1 MQPGQFQLHPC
12 VGLLGLG
19 GKGRRFVGALPA
31 LGLFVFALAAVG
43 GPHSAQAQGPEGVAA
58 IEEVVVTAR
67 KREESLQDVPIS
79 VTAFDETTIENAY
92 GENIGEFSKFAPN
105 VTLTRQPYAGN
116 ALFAGMRGIVFGDL
130 EKSFDPAVGVVVDGV
145 ALVTNTGAL
154 IDTFDLESVEILRGP
169 QGTLFGRNTIAGVVN
184 VRRTRPTGEF
194 GLRTQ
199 VRYGAHNETD
209 VKAVLNFPLGDTL
222 AVKVAGFFDKGD
234 GYQEEGLFDLAT
246 GAIEG
251 TGNDIPGEDTINAY
265 ASVLWTPNEA
275 FNALLT
281 FEYINDD
288 STLST
293 PSNLTVP
300 NLSRQQWGAITGSV
314 FSNIGMGVPP
324 GAAVGGGIGSALVQ
338 GGNFCDIYG
347 AVLAPLNGWVPDVAC
362 AAYGY
367 ELGERNGYKYSLAT
381 QQFNNSIEQHG
392 FTLELNYDL
401 GDLQFTSVTGYKQE
415 DELLDQDNLGTP
427 VYVFHPWR
435 PQEYEQFSTELRV
448 ASDFDGK
455 LNFVGGLYYVESEY
469 FITASVY
476 VFGNRRVPGAAPS
489 PDGDAGQE
497 LNAYALFGEA
507 YYQVTDDLRV
517 TLGGRWTR
525 EEKDFFIFQR
535 VSGDASG
542 LLPPTAWGCGL
553 EGDLL
558 AEADAV
564 AAAWI
569 AAAPTPELA
578 AARTAGLTCNS
589 DAKESWTKFTP
600 RVSLDYAFSDD
611 VMAYLSWSRG
621 FRSGGFN
628 GRATTPS
635 SIGPYDP
642 ETVDS
647 YEVGLR
653 SSLFDNRLMLNAT
666 LFRAKYKDK
675 HESEIYQ
682 FGAATETV
690 VNNAAKATID
700 GLEVEARLAASE
712 RVQLRLSVGMID
724 GKYEE
729 FLAPDRIACQGISR
743 ATCPRVDRSD
753 DFEFGFQPDWN
764 LSAGLILTQPLDNGW
779 GQLTGSANYSWASE
793 TVGNFGQP
801 DPLGLGRNEFPA
813 RGEVDFSLI
822 WERAPFKVA
831 GYVKDAF
838 HSDNY
843 LATSV
848 DVGVFWFG
856 SVLPGRTWG
865 LEVTHEF

>member
-1 MQPGQFQLHPC
+1 MSYGHSGSNRSGAFLALC
-12 VGLLGLG
+12 VS
-19 GKGRRFVGALPA
+19 FC
-31 LGLFVFALAAVG
+31 ALAAVG
-43 GPHSAQAQGPEGVAA
+43 GAGELHAQSGDGALA

-67 KREESLQDVPIS
+67 KREESLQDVPLS
-79 VTAFDETTIENAY
+79 VTAFNETTIENVY

-105 VTLTRQPYAGN
+105 VTLARQPYAGN

-184 VRRTRPTGEF
+184 ARRTRPTGEF

-199 VRYGAHNETD
+199 FRYGAHNETD
-209 VKAVLNFPLGDTL
+209 VKAVLNLPLGDTL
-222 AVKVAGFFDKGD
+222 ALKVAGFFDKGD
-234 GYQEEGLFDLAT
+234 GFQEEGLFDLAT
-246 GAIEG
+246 GTITD

-265 ASVLWTPNEA
+265 ASLLWTPNEA
-275 FNALLT
+275 FDALFT
-281 FEYINDD
+281 VEYIDD
-288 STLST
+288 KSTLST
-293 PSNLTVP
+293 PVNLTVP
-300 NLSRQQWGAITGSV
+300 HLTPAQWGAITGSV
-314 FSNIGMGVPP
+314 FASLGAGVPP
-324 GAAVGGGIGSALVQ
+324 PAAAGGGIGSVLVQ
-338 GGNFCDIYG
+338 GGNFCDAYG
-347 AVLAPLNGWVPDVAC
+347 AVLAPLNGWVPEVAC
-362 AAYGY
+362 AKYGY
-367 ELGERNGYKYSLAT
+367 ELGERNGYKYSLAA
-381 QQFNNSIEQHG
+381 QLFNNSIEQHG

-401 GDLQFTSVTGYKQE
+401 GDLKFTSVTGYKE
-415 DELLDQDNLGTP
+415 EEELLDQDNLGTP

-435 PQEYEQFSTELRV
+435 PQEYDQFSSELRV
-448 ASDFDGK
+448 ASEFAGK
-455 LNFVGGLYYVESEY
+455 FNFVAGLYYVESEY

-476 VFGNRRVPGAAPS
+476 AFSNRRVPGAMPS

-497 LNAYALFGEA
+497 LNAFALYGEG
-507 YYQVTDDLRV
+507 YYQVTDDLRL

-542 LLPPTAWGCGL
+542 LLPPTAWGCGGL
-553 EGDLL
+553 DGDLQ
-558 AEADAV
+558 AQADAV

-569 AAAPTPELA
+569 ASAPTPELA
-578 AARTAGLTCNS
+578 AARRAGLTCNS
-589 DAKESWTKFTP
+589 DGKESWTKFTP
-600 RVSLDYAFSDD
+600 RVSLDYAFSED
-611 VMAYLSWSRG
+611 VMAYASWSRG

-635 SIGPYDP
+635 SMGPYDP

-647 YEVGLR
+647 YELGLR
-653 SSLFDNRLMLNAT
+653 SSLFDNRLVFNAT
-666 LFRAKYKDK
+666 LFRAEYQDK

-700 GLEVEARLAASE
+700 GLEIEAQFAADE
-712 RVQLRLSVGMID
+712 HIQLRFSAGMID
-724 GKYEE
+724 GSYDE

-743 ATCPRVDRSD
+743 AACPRVDRSG

-764 LSAGLILTQPLDNGW
+764 FSVGMVVTQPLSDDW
-779 GQLTGSANYSWASE
+779 GALISSVNYAWADK
-793 TVGNFGQP
+793 TTGNFGQP

-813 RGEVDFSLI
+813 RGEWDFSLI
-822 WERAPFKVA
+822 WERHPFKVA
-831 GYVKDAF
+831 AYVKDAF
-838 HSDNY
+838 HEDNY

-856 SVLPGRTWG
+856 AVAVGRTWG
-865 LEVTHEF
+865 IELTHEL

>member
-1 MQPGQFQLHPC
+1 MPLRQSC
-12 VGLLGLG
+12 
-19 GKGRRFVGALPA
+19 RRPRVKAPPVLCFS
-31 LGLFVFALAAVG
+31 VFALAIVG
-43 GPHSAQAQGPEGVAA
+43 DLRPLHAQAPEGASF
-58 IEEVVVTAR
+58 IEEIVVTAR
-67 KREESLQDVPIS
+67 KREESLQDVPLS
-79 VTAFDETTIENAY
+79 VTAFDESTIENVY

-105 VTLTRQPYAGN
+105 VTLARQPYAGN

-184 VRRTRPTGEF
+184 ARRTRPTGEF

-199 VRYGAHNETD
+199 LRYGANNETD
-209 VKAVLNFPLGDTL
+209 VKAVLNFPLGETL
-222 AVKVAGFFDKGD
+222 AVKIAGFLDKGD
-234 GYQEEGLFDLAT
+234 GFQKEGLFDLAT
-246 GAIEG
+246 GAIEDA
-251 TGNDIPGEDTINAY
+251 GNNIPGEDTINAY
-265 ASVLWTPNEA
+265 ASLLWKPTDS
-275 FNALLT
+275 FNALFT
-281 FEYINDD
+281 FEYTDDD

-293 PSNLTVP
+293 PTNLTVP

-314 FSNIGMGVPP
+314 FANLGAGVPP
-324 GAAVGGGIGSALVQ
+324 GAAVGGGIGSALAQ

-347 AVLAPLNGWVPDVAC
+347 SVLAPLNGWVPDVAC
-362 AAYGY
+362 ATYGY
-367 ELGERNGYKYSLAT
+367 ELGERNGYKYSLAA
-381 QQFNNSIEQHG
+381 QQFNNAIEQHG
-392 FTLELNYDL
+392 FTLELNYELDDL
-401 GDLQFTSVTGYKQE
+401 TFTSVTGYKQE
-415 DELLDQDNLGTP
+415 DELLDEDNLGAP

-448 ASDFDGK
+448 SSDFGGK
-455 LNFVGGLYYVESEY
+455 FDFVGGLYYVESEY

-476 VFGNRRVPGAAPS
+476 AFSNRRVPGAMPS

-497 LNAYALFGEA
+497 LSAYALFGEA
-507 YYQVTDDLRV
+507 YYRVTDDLRL

-553 EGDLL
+553 EGDLK
-558 AEADAV
+558 AQADAV
-564 AAAWI
+564 AADWI
-569 AAAPTPELA
+569 ATAPTPEIA
-578 AARTAGLTCNS
+578 AARSAGLICNS
-589 DAKESWTKFTP
+589 DAKESWNKFTP
-600 RVSLDYAFSDD
+600 RVSLDYAFSEDI
-611 VMAYLSWSRG
+611 MGYLSWSRG

-647 YEVGLR
+647 YEIGLR
-653 SSLFDNRLMLNAT
+653 SSLLDNRLIFNAT
-666 LFRAKYKDK
+666 LFRAEYKDK

-690 VNNAAKATID
+690 VNNAARATID
-700 GLEVEARLAASE
+700 GLEVEALLAANE
-712 RVQLRLSVGMID
+712 QVQLRFTAGMID
-724 GKYEE
+724 GKYKE

-743 ATCPRVDRSD
+743 SNCPRVDRSE

-764 LSAGLILTQPLDNGW
+764 ISAGMVVTQPLAAGW
-779 GQLTGSANYSWASE
+779 GALIGSANYAWFDK
-793 TVGNFGQP
+793 TIGNFGQP
-801 DPLGLGRNEFPA
+801 DPLGLGRNEFPS
-813 RGEVDFSLI
+813 RGEWDFTLI
-822 WERAPFKVA
+822 WDRAPFKVA

-838 HSDNY
+838 HNDNY

-856 SVLPGRTWG
+856 TVQVGRTWG
-865 LEVTHEF
+865 IELTHQL

>member
-1 MQPGQFQLHPC
+1 MQHLSSRHWRAFPLCLSFAALSVTAT
-12 VGLLGLG
+12 VGTA
-19 GKGRRFVGALPA
+19 GAHA
-31 LGLFVFALAAVG
+31 QDAEEAV
-43 GPHSAQAQGPEGVAA
+43 A
-58 IEEVVVTAR
+58 IEEIVVTAR
-67 KREESLQDVPIS
+67 KREESLQDVPLS
-79 VTAFDETTIENAY
+79 VTAFNESAIENTY

-105 VTLTRQPYAGN
+105 VTLARQPYAGN

-145 ALVTNTGAL
+145 PLVTNTGAL
-154 IDTFDLESVEILRGP
+154 VDTFDLESVEVLRGP

-199 VRYGAHNETD
+199 FRYGAYNETD

-222 AVKVAGFFDKGD
+222 AVKVAAFYDKGD
-234 GYQEEGLFDLAT
+234 GFQEQADFDLAT
-246 GAIEG
+246 GEVEG
-251 TGNDIPGEDTINAY
+251 TGDQIPGEDTFNFY
-265 ASVLWTPNEA
+265 ASILWEPSEE
-275 FNALLT
+275 FDALLT
-281 FEYINDD
+281 FERIDD
-288 STLST
+288 KSTLAT
-293 PSNLTVP
+293 PVNLTVP
-300 NLSRQQWGAITGSV
+300 NLSRGQWGAITGSI
-314 FSNIGMGVPP
+314 FANLFAGVPP

-347 AVLAPLNGWVPDVAC
+347 SVLAPLNGWVPEVAC
-362 AAYGY
+362 ARYGY
-367 ELGERNGYKYSLAT
+367 ELGESNGYKYSVSAQL
-381 QQFNNSIEQHG
+381 FNNSIEQNG
-392 FTLELNYDL
+392 VSLELNYDL
-401 GDLQFTSVTGYKQE
+401 GDLRFTSVTGYKE
-415 DELLDQDNLGTP
+415 EEELLDEDNLGAP
-427 VYVFHPWR
+427 VYIFHPWR

-448 ASDFDGK
+448 ASDFGGK
-455 LNFVGGLYYVESEY
+455 FDFVGGMYYVESEY

-476 VFGNRRVPGAAPS
+476 VFGNRRLPGAMPS
-489 PDGDAGQE
+489 PDGDAGQD
-497 LNAYALFGEA
+497 LNAFALYGEG
-507 YYQVTDDLRV
+507 YYQVTDDLRLTV
-517 TLGGRWTR
+517 GGRWTR

-553 EGDLL
+553 SGDLQ
-558 AEADAV
+558 AQADAV
-564 AAAWI
+564 AQHWI
-569 AAAPTPELA
+569 AVAPTPAFADARA
-578 AARTAGLTCNS
+578 AALTCNS
-589 DAKESWTKFTP
+589 DADESWTEFTP
-600 RVSLDYAFSDD
+600 RVSLDYAFSEDD
-611 VMAYLSWSRG
+611 MVYASWSRG

-642 ETVDS
+642 EQVDS
-647 YEVGLR
+647 FEIGLR
-653 SSLFDNRLMLNAT
+653 SMSFDGRLVFNAT
-666 LFRAKYKDK
+666 LFRALYKNK

-690 VNNAAKATID
+690 VNNAAEATIN
-700 GLEVEARLAASE
+700 GLEIESRLAMTE
-712 RVQLRLSVGMID
+712 NLQLRLSVGMID
-724 GKYEE
+724 GKYDE

-764 LSAGLILTQPLDNGW
+764 FSAGLIARQPLNNGW
-779 GQLTGSANYSWASE
+779 GALTGIVNYAWADK

-813 RGEVDFSLI
+813 RGEMDLTLI

-831 GYVKDAF
+831 GYVKDVF

-856 SVLPGRTWG
+856 ALSVGRTWG
-865 LEVTHEF
+865 IELTHEL

>member
-1 MQPGQFQLHPC
+1 MQNRQLRPNLGTALLALC
-12 VGLLGLG
+12 VSLC
-19 GKGRRFVGALPA
+19 
-31 LGLFVFALAAVG
+31 ALAAAG
-43 GPHSAQAQGPEGVAA
+43 GAQTLHAQSAEGALA
-58 IEEVVVTAR
+58 IEEIVVTAR
-67 KREESLQDVPIS
+67 KREESLQDVPLS
-79 VTAFDETTIENAY
+79 VTAFDETTIENVY
-92 GENIGEFSKFAPN
+92 GENLGEFSKFAPN
-105 VTLTRQPYAGN
+105 VTLARQPYAGN

-199 VRYGAHNETD
+199 FRYGAHNETD
-209 VKAVLNFPLGDTL
+209 VKAVLNLPLGDTL
-222 AVKVAGFFDKGD
+222 ALKVAGFFDKGD
-234 GYQEEGLFDLAT
+234 GFQEEGLFDLAT
-246 GAIEG
+246 GAITG

-265 ASVLWTPNEA
+265 ASLLWTPNER
-275 FNALLT
+275 FDALFT
-281 FEYINDD
+281 VEYIDD
-288 STLST
+288 KSTLST
-293 PSNLTVP
+293 PVNLTVP
-300 NLSRQQWGAITGSV
+300 HLSREQWGAITGSL
-314 FSNIGMGVPP
+314 FANLGAGVPP

-347 AVLAPLNGWVPDVAC
+347 AVLAPLNGWVSDVAC
-362 AAYGY
+362 AKYGY
-367 ELGERNGYKYSLAT
+367 ELGESNGYKYSLAA
-381 QQFNNSIEQHG
+381 QLFNNAIEQHG

-401 GDLQFTSVTGYKQE
+401 GDLTFTSVTGYKE
-415 DELLDQDNLGTP
+415 EEELLDQDNLGAP
-427 VYVFHPWR
+427 VYIFHPWR
-435 PQEYEQFSTELRV
+435 PQEYDQFSSELRV
-448 ASDFDGK
+448 ASEFDGK
-455 LNFVGGLYYVESEY
+455 FNFVAGLYYVQSEY

-476 VFGNRRVPGAAPS
+476 AFSNRSVPGAMPS

-497 LNAYALFGEA
+497 LNAYALYGEG
-507 YYQVTDDLRV
+507 YYQVTDDLRL

-553 EGDLL
+553 DGDLQ
-558 AEADAV
+558 AQADAV
-564 AAAWI
+564 ASAWI
-569 AAAPTPELA
+569 AAAATPELA
-578 AARTAGLTCNS
+578 AARRAGLVCNS
-589 DAKESWTKFTP
+589 DGKESWTKFTP

-611 VMAYLSWSRG
+611 VMAYASWSRG

-647 YEVGLR
+647 YELGLR
-653 SSLFDNRLMLNAT
+653 SSLFENRLVFNAT
-666 LFRAKYKDK
+666 LFRSEYQDK

-690 VNNAAKATID
+690 VNNAAEATID
-700 GLEVEARLAASE
+700 GLEIEAQLAVNE
-712 RVQLRLSVGMID
+712 RVQLRFSVGMID
-724 GKYEE
+724 GAYDE

-743 ATCPRVDRSD
+743 AACPKVDRSG

-764 LSAGLILTQPLDNGW
+764 FSAGMVVTQPLSNDW
-779 GQLTGSANYSWASE
+779 GNLIGSVNYAWFDK

-813 RGEVDFSLI
+813 RGEWDFSLI
-822 WERAPFKVA
+822 WQRHPFKVA
-831 GYVKDAF
+831 AYVKDAF
-838 HSDNY
+838 HEDNY

-856 SVLPGRTWG
+856 AASAGRTWG
-865 LEVTHEF
+865 IELTHEI